1 MGGDKCSQLV
11 REKEEKDMDGLEAG
25 RAGVFYEFRVL
36 LEELIQ
42 M

>member
-11 REKEEKDMDGLEAG
+11 REKEEKDMHWLEAG
-25 RAGVFYEFRVL
+25 HTGVFYEFPV
-36 LEELIQ
+36 ELIQ